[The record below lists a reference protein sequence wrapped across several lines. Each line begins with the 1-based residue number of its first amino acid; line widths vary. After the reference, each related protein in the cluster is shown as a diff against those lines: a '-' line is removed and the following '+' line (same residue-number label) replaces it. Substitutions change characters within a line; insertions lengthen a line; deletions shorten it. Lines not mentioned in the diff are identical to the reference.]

1 MQLRAC
7 GVMLS
12 QLVRLFPTPSGQQ
25 RAELE
30 LEAGVGVRRVLQSAT
45 RAQARISR
53 SVEQRP
59 ELELEAGIGAQR
71 VLQAAH
77 EALAPLARPRQLA
90 HHARRSRA
98 PQRLG
103 YV

>member
-53 SVEQRP
+53 SVEQRA
-59 ELELEAGIGAQR
+59 ELVA
-71 VLQAAH
+71 
-77 EALAPLARPRQLA
+77 ALAQNTSCSSRLAL
-90 HHARRSRA
+90 S
-98 PQRLG
+98 
-103 YV
+103 